1 MKFVARKRDL
11 EGRLELAV
19 AGGESV
25 TSLFDS
31 LAAQLERSADVAH
44 AVAVDAEIETL
55 RIQQVRDEAR
65 AQRTALSAKA
75 SKIRELF
82 Q

>member
-19 AGGESV
+19 AGDTL